1 MFAALGFEC
10 HRVATR
16 HLRRILLSAI
26 PRNVR
31 FPPKA
36 DISQFDQIRRS
47 VMCASKFD
55 FRYSDQIK
63 RVPSLSSGIGPG
75 LSARM
80 SPVCGSMRR

>member
-1 MFAALGFEC
+1 MHDPARTTLATLFEFGKP
-10 HRVATR
+10 
-16 HLRRILLSAI
+16 LRE
-26 PRNVR
+26 VR

-47 VMCASKFD
+47 VMCASKSD

-63 RVPSLSSGIGPG
+63 RVPPLSSGIGPG